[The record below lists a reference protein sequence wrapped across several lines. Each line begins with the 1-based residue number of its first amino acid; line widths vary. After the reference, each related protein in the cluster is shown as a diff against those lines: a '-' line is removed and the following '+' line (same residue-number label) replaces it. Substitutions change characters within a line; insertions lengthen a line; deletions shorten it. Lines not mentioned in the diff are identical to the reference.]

1 MSTSTER
8 PTTDPT
14 PPAAGAPVGTMRAI
28 VQPAYGPPETLRPA
42 EIDLPSIA
50 ADEVLVEVAA
60 AGLDRGVWHLATGRP
75 YLVRL
80 GFGLRRPASPVP
92 GFDVA
97 GRVAAVGAD
106 VHRLRVGDEVF
117 GIARGSFAQYAAAKA
132 SKLALRPA
140 GLGVEEA
147 AVATVSGITALQ
159 ALTDVGRVQS
169 GQSVLVIGASG
180 GVGSYA
186 VQLAAALGAT
196 VTGVA
201 SGRKGALV
209 RSLGAD
215 HVLDHAADDY
225 LDGSTRYDLI
235 LDTGGLNPLRR
246 LRRALTRTG
255 TLVIVGGE
263 GGDRW
268 TGGIG
273 RQIRARLLSLF
284 VPQRL
289 TFFLSAERQDLI
301 ERLAVH
307 LQKGDV
313 SPSIGRR
320 YLLDEAP
327 TALADLVAGLAGG
340 KSVIVVKES

>member
-1 MSTSTER
+1 MSTSTQR
-8 PTTDPT
+8 PTTDPST
-14 PPAAGAPVGTMRAI
+14 PAGGGRTATMRAI
-28 VQPAYGPPETLRPA
+28 VQHAYGPPETLRSA

-60 AGLDRGVWHLATGRP
+60 AGLDRGVWHLVTGRP

-80 GFGLRRPASPVP
+80 GFGLRRPASLVP

-106 VHRLRVGDEVF
+106 VRRFRVGDEVF
-117 GIARGSFAQYAAAKA
+117 GIARGSFAQFAAAKA

-159 ALTDVGRVQS
+159 ALSDVGRVRS

-186 VQLAAALGAT
+186 VQLAAAFGAT

-201 SGRKGALV
+201 SGGKGDLV
-209 RSLGAD
+209 RSLGA
-215 HVLDHAADDY
+215 HQVLDYAADDY

-235 LDTGGLNPLRR
+235 LDIGGLNPLRR
-246 LRRALTRTG
+246 LRRAQTRTG

-273 RQIRARLLSLF
+273 RQIRARLLSPF

-289 TFFLSAERQDLI
+289 TFFLSAERRDLI

-307 LQKGDV
+307 LANGEV
-313 SPSIGRR
+313 SPAVGRR
-320 YLLDEAP
+320 YRLDEAP
-327 TALADLVAGLAGG
+327 TALADLVAGLASG
-340 KSVIVVKES
+340 KSVLLVKEA